1 MALLED
7 GAWRGKVW
15 TGAWTD
21 GSGGT
26 YTLNCPGASTEN
38 TTEKRWCAGQSKAS
52 RTRGD
57 RATPLPFSRLFDPRP
72 VALTVPLRIGGS
84 ASR

>member
-7 GAWRGKVW
+7 GAWRGTIW

-26 YTLNCPGASTEN
+26 STAVEPATGAGPRSVRHPG
-38 TTEKRWCAGQSKAS
+38 
-52 RTRGD
+52 
-57 RATPLPFSRLFDPRP
+57 
-72 VALTVPLRIGGS
+72 
-84 ASR
+84 

>member
-7 GAWRGKVW
+7 GVWQGKVW

-26 YTLNCPGASTEN
+26 YAAVEPATGAELARM
-38 TTEKRWCAGQSKAS
+38 E
-52 RTRGD
+52 
-57 RATPLPFSRLFDPRP
+57 
-72 VALTVPLRIGGS
+72 LRIVLPALFRRFPDLALAVPQRELSFRELSFVYGLDELPV
-84 ASR
+84 RF